1 MVGFGEKHLPARNRT
16 VVLALKDKV
25 DFRVCSPN
33 EAMRRTEPDEQTKRE
48 KHTNCVNE
56 EAIMDHHSSYTHRIR
71 RVV

>member
-16 VVLALKDKV
+16 VVLTLKDKV

-33 EAMRRTEPDEQTKRE
+33 EAMRRTEPDDQTKR
-48 KHTNCVNE
+48 KKRTNFVNE
-56 EAIMDHHSSYTHRIR
+56 EAIMDHNSSYTRRSR